1 MAHDILSDLLI
12 ETSLENAKER
22 FFEGTYADFAA
33 VFGATISPAV
43 SQLVWNQLQFW
54 GRDGFRVEA
63 AFSPVVYKDS
73 HVIISV
79 VCENCEPNVPL
90 GYAISPTVT
99 AVSPTVRELEASSVQ
114 VETMG
119 VYIMAPNRDVL
130 RLLDLFVK
138 SALIFDQDWFL
149 EKGINRPVWVRTSDL
164 APVEVARG
172 NETVLKYVRKQTW
185 TVDSVFALR
194 PFGGQIVSPKQI
206 LVHRSG
212 TFVNAVP
219 NPETRT
225 YEELNGTTAG
235 GVTPMPED

>member
-1 MAHDILSDLLI
+1 MGYDILTDLLF

-22 FFEGTYADFAA
+22 FFEGTYSDFAA
-33 VFGATISPAV
+33 VFGPTISTDL
-43 SQLVWNQLQFW
+43 SQAVWNQVQSW

-73 HVIISV
+73 HIIVSV
-79 VCENCEPNVPL
+79 VCENCEPQLPL
-90 GYAISPTVT
+90 GYSTGPVLT
-99 AVSPTVRELEASSVQ
+99 AVNPNVSELEASSTQ
-114 VETMG
+114 SESIG
-119 VYIMAPNRDVL
+119 VYIMAPNRDIL
-130 RLLDLFVK
+130 RLIDLFVK
-138 SALIFDQDWFL
+138 STLIFDQDWFI
-149 EKGINRPVWVRTSDL
+149 EKGINRPLWGRTSDL

-172 NETVLKYVRKQTW
+172 TETVLKYVRKQTW
-185 TVDSVFALR
+185 SVDSVFALR

>member
-1 MAHDILSDLLI
+1 MGYDILSDFLI
-12 ETSLENAKER
+12 EASLENAKTR
-22 FFEGTYADFAA
+22 FFEGSYSDFAV
-33 VFGATISPAV
+33 VFGSTVSSEM
-43 SQLVWNQLQFW
+43 SQLVWNQIKSW
-54 GRDGFRVEA
+54 GEDGFRVEA

-73 HVIISV
+73 HIIISV
-79 VCENCEPNVPL
+79 VCENVDPMVPL
-90 GYAISPTVT
+90 GYQNTSTLTDDNPV
-99 AVSPTVRELEASSVQ
+99 EYQMEASGTTQ
-114 VETMG
+114 ETIG
-119 VYIMAPNRDVL
+119 IYVMAPNRHVL
-130 RLLDLFVK
+130 RLLDLYVK
-138 SALIFDQDWFL
+138 STLIFDQDWFI

-172 NETVLKYVRKQTW
+172 TETVLKYVRKQTW
-185 TVDSVFALR
+185 MVDSVFALR